1 MTTDLRPF
9 SEWITDHA
17 RGTVDDE
24 MTMAIAEVTE
34 AVAHHDKPGTVVL
47 KLKIEPAGNGG
58 RTVATSCTVDAKPPQ
73 PGAEQSIFY
82 VGEGGSLH
90 RDKNDAADHAR
101 AIAEAQRIVDWHSAC
116 AELADMHDKRIS
128 PFAEPEVAATLRPCR
143 LCVSTAGRVTDQI
156 WAGSVAEMGGD
167 A

>member
-90 RDKNDAADHAR
+90 RDDPYQTRLDVGDVRRLDTPSGEVRLPNTTGDT
-101 AIAEAQRIVDWHSAC
+101 EA
-116 AELADMHDKRIS
+116 
-128 PFAEPEVAATLRPCR
+128 
-143 LCVSTAGRVTDQI
+143 
-156 WAGSVAEMGGD
+156 
-167 A
+167 

>member
-58 RTVATSCTVDAKPPQ
+58 RTVATSCVVEAKPPQ

-90 RDKNDAADHAR
+90 RDDPYQTRLDVGDVRRVDTHTGEVRLPNTTGDT
-101 AIAEAQRIVDWHSAC
+101 EA
-116 AELADMHDKRIS
+116 
-128 PFAEPEVAATLRPCR
+128 
-143 LCVSTAGRVTDQI
+143 
-156 WAGSVAEMGGD
+156 
-167 A
+167 